1 MNWVGLLRLLLSLAA
16 SVAGIVRERQLLG
29 AGEARAIAAALQQ
42 QNVRLRQA
50 LAARRAAGAAGADA
64 DADGVPDD
72 DGFRRD

>member
-1 MNWVGLLRLLLSLAA
+1 MNWLALLRLLLSLAA

-42 QNVRLRQA
+42 QNARLRQA
-50 LAARRAAGAAGADA
+50 LAARRAADGAGADA
-64 DADGVPDD
+64 NADGVPDD